1 MAAFKLL
8 VDTNVVIALE
18 DPQPV
23 QASLAELFR
32 LCNEHSIGLFVD
44 GANYDDVARDRDE
57 QRRKITLS
65 KLEKFQ
71 KLRNIPLQNESAL
84 VARFGAINSEN
95 DRSDVRLLATLE
107 SKAIDFLVTADIGLH
122 KRAEKASLGSSV
134 LTIEEALTW
143 LKQSFVTKSVA
154 LPHVVERKAY
164 ELSQTDAMFASLRLD
179 YPTFDEWFD
188 KCKRQHRDCWVLE
201 IDDEVAGLVIRKDEI
216 HAEAQTHHRG
226 PKILKICT
234 FKVREEFQGEKFG
247 ELLLKQ
253 ILWHAQHNSYDLAYI
268 TAFPKHEFLIDLL
281 KYYGFQETMTL
292 GNGEIVLE
300 KPLLKGPPPPLSQS
314 AFEFDRLNYPRF
326 HDGQEVG
333 KFCIPIQADY
343 HRRLFPEIAFGRE
356 LPLFPT
362 ETFGPILS
370 RGGSRTP
377 GNTIRKVYLC
387 RAKTTR
393 IKPGD
398 ILFFYMSKDESLAA
412 TQSITTIS
420 IAEQVINVSNTDD
433 LIRLTAKRSVFSA
446 DEMGAMG
453 ATPAEPVK
461 VIDFLLVGH
470 TQPPIQLST
479 LVTSGVF
486 SNRPPQSIAQL
497 SEERYQMLKPL
508 VRLGFD
514 L

>member
-1 MAAFKLL
+1 MADFKLL
-8 VDTNVVIALE
+8 IDTNVVIALE

-44 GANYDDVARDRDE
+44 GANYDDVARDKDD
-57 QRRKITLS
+57 RRRLVTFS

-71 KLRNIPLQNESAL
+71 KLRGIPIPDEAVL
-84 VARFGAINSEN
+84 VGRFGPIKN
-95 DRSDVRLLATLE
+95 DHDRTDVRLLATLD
-107 SKAIDFLVTADIGLH
+107 SKAVDFLITADIGLH
-122 KRAEKASLGSSV
+122 KRAAKASLESSV
-134 LTIEEALTW
+134 LTVEEALAW
-143 LKQSFVTKSVA
+143 LKQSFATKSVV

-164 ELSQTDAMFASLRLD
+164 ELPQGDAIFASLRLD
-179 YPTFDEWFD
+179 YPPFDKWFD

-201 IDDEVAGLVIRKDEI
+201 IENEIAGLVIRKDET
-216 HAEAQTHHRG
+216 HADAKTSHPG

-253 ILWHAQHNSYDLAYI
+253 VLWYAQQNSYDLTYV
-268 TAFPKHEFLIDLL
+268 TAFPKHAFLIDLL
-281 KYYGFQETMTL
+281 KYYGFQETTTL
-292 GNGEIVLE
+292 GNGEVLLE
-300 KPLLKGPPPPLSQS
+300 KPLLKGPLPTLSQS
-314 AFEFDRLNYPRF
+314 TFDFDRLNYPRF
-326 HDGQEVG
+326 HDGPAVN

-343 HRRLFPEIAFGRE
+343 HRRLFPEMAFGRE

-362 ETFGPILS
+362 ASFGPILS

-393 IKPGD
+393 IRPGD
-398 ILFFYMSKDESLAA
+398 ILFFYMSKDDRFAA
-412 TQSITTIS
+412 TQSITTVS
-420 IAEQVINVSNTDD
+420 IAEQVINVSNTED

-446 DEMGAMG
+446 EEMAAMD
-453 ATPAEPVK
+453 ATPSHPVK

-470 TQPPIQLST
+470 VQPPVQLAT
-479 LVTSGVF
+479 LLSSGVF
-486 SNRPPQSIAQL
+486 SNRPPQSIAQF
-497 SEERYQMLKPL
+497 SEERHQSLKPFIS
-508 VRLGFD
+508 LGFE

>member
-1 MAAFKLL
+1 MADFKLL

-44 GANYDDVARDRDE
+44 GANYDDVARDKND
-57 QRRKITLS
+57 QRRQVTLS

-71 KLRNIPLQNESAL
+71 RLRNVPMRDEAGL
-84 VARFGAINSEN
+84 VARFGAIKSDN
-95 DRSDVRLLATLE
+95 DRSDVRLLVALE
-107 SKAIDFLVTADIGLH
+107 SKAVDFLVPADIGLH
-122 KRAEKASLGSSV
+122 KRAEKASLDTGV

-143 LKQSFVTKSVA
+143 LKQSFATKSVA

-179 YPTFDEWFD
+179 YPLFDQWFD
-188 KCKRQHRDCWVLE
+188 KCKKQHRDCWVLE
-201 IDDEVAGLVIRKDEI
+201 IENEVAGIVIRKDEA
-216 HAEAQTHHRG
+216 HADAQTSHRG
-226 PKILKICT
+226 PKILKLCT

-253 ILWHAQHNSYDLAYI
+253 VLWHAQHNSYDLAYI
-268 TAFPKHEFLIDLL
+268 TAFAKHAFLIDLL
-281 KYYGFQETMTL
+281 KYYGFQETMTVTT
-292 GNGEIVLE
+292 GEVLLE
-300 KPLLKGPPPPLSQS
+300 KPLLKGQLPALLQP
-314 AFEFDRLNYPRF
+314 AFDFDRLNYPRF
-326 HDGQEVG
+326 HDGPTVR
-333 KFCIPIQADY
+333 KFCIPIQAGY

-370 RGGSRTP
+370 RGVSRTP

-387 RAKTTR
+387 RAKTTK

-398 ILFFYMSKDESLAA
+398 ILLFYMSKDEGLAA
-412 TQSITTIS
+412 TQSITTVS
-420 IAEQVINVSNTDD
+420 VAEQVINVSNSDD

-446 DEMGAMG
+446 DEMRAMG
-453 ATPAEPVK
+453 ATPADPVK

-470 TQPPIQLST
+470 IQPPVQLPT

-486 SNRPPQSIAQL
+486 SNRPPQSIALL
-497 SEERYQMLKPL
+497 SEERYQTLKPF